1 MARIVSFLLLFLLA
15 GAAPAADTGDLLEPE
30 KAFRMS
36 ARALDA
42 RTVEVSFAIAE
53 GYYMYRERFRFA
65 ADPAPTAKL
74 GSRPGRAR
82 GTSSSAKSRPTASRS

>member
-1 MARIVSFLLLFLLA
+1 MIRILLLLFCLV
-15 GAAPAADTGDLLEPE
+15 GAARAAPTDNLLEPE

-42 RTVEVSFAIAE
+42 QTVEVSFAIAE

-65 ADPAPTAKL
+65 ADPASSAKL
-74 GSRPGRAR
+74 GTPQFPPGTR
-82 GTSSSAKSRPTASRS
+82 